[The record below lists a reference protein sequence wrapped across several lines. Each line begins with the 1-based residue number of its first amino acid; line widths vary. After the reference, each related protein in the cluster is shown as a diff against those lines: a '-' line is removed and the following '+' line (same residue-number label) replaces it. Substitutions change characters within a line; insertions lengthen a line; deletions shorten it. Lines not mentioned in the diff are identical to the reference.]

1 MRQTANGRSI
11 CTPKR
16 FPYHQLKSLLATIG
30 MHPDHLSPRHTYL
43 KNDIAVAG
51 CADQA
56 GTVRFGD
63 DPASAVL
70 NADCRA
76 HDVDTLYVND
86 TLARLGVD
94 AAPQEAARA
103 T

>member
-1 MRQTANGRSI
+1 MGGVFA
-11 CTPKR
+11 PKR
-16 FPYHQLKSLLATIG
+16 CPYHQLKSLLATIG
-30 MHPDHLSPRHTYL
+30 MHTDHLSPRHTYL

-76 HDVDTLYVND
+76 HDVDTLHVND